1 MILQLIKSEDFM
13 RLANYEIISIKESF
27 YQVFHNGNIYLFGS
41 RIDDNLKGGD
51 IDLFIEL
58 DTILTVKEILDKI
71 SQFKINLYDKIG
83 EQKIDVIISK
93 DKTRLVEQEALN
105 KGILL

>member
-1 MILQLIKSEDFM
+1 M
-13 RLANYEIISIKESF
+13 RLTNYEIISIKESF
-27 YQVFHNGNIYLFGS
+27 HQVFDSGKIYLFGS
-41 RIDDNLKGGD
+41 RVDDSLKGGD
-51 IDLFIEL
+51 IDLFVKL
-58 DTILTVKEILDKI
+58 DIILTTKEILDKI

>member
-1 MILQLIKSEDFM
+1 MNFFK
-13 RLANYEIISIKESF
+13 Y
-27 YQVFHNGNIYLFGS
+27 
-41 RIDDNLKGGD
+41 
-51 IDLFIEL
+51 
-58 DTILTVKEILDKI
+58 
-71 SQFKINLYDKIG
+71 KINLYNKIG

>member
-1 MILQLIKSEDFM
+1 MI
-13 RLANYEIISIKESF
+13 Y
-27 YQVFHNGNIYLFGS
+27 
-41 RIDDNLKGGD
+41 
-51 IDLFIEL
+51 IDLFVKL
-58 DTILTVKEILDKI
+58 DIILPTKEILDKI